1 MNGQH
6 EIKISYEEAWRAREF
21 ALESIRGSPEES
33 YHLLPLW
40 SHIWEQKNPSS
51 MTRIETDSHNYFL
64 YFFMALGQSIA
75 GFNKLRPVVAVDGT
89 HLKGKYKGTFCC
101 IMFKW

>member
-1 MNGQH
+1 MNRQH
-6 EIKISYEEAWRAREF
+6 KIKISYEKAWKAREF
-21 ALESIRGSPEES
+21 TLESIRGSSDES
-33 YHLLPLW
+33 YNLLSLW
-40 SHIWEQKNPSS
+40 CSMLEAKNSGS
-51 MTRIETDSHNYFL
+51 MTCIKTDSHNCFL

-75 GFNKLRPVVAVDGT
+75 GLNKLRIVLAVDGT